1 MNQAVKD
8 IASTIDKRGNK
19 DKDEDKSVFEVFVIV
34 QRGLDIGFF
43 EYYNGVSDL
52 DEEGIDHFRGCV
64 SLTQDTR
71 EYETRVMNPAVVPS
85 TTVGLKR
92 LMLDDQRLQGVADDE
107 QEVRDDASS
116 YPTPCIFNIDE
127 HEHEINLMMLHMI
140 TKEPRKAPRARL
152 QEGLRRNQRKSK
164 KRLRKSLCL

>member
-85 TTVGLKR
+85 ATVGLKR
-92 LMLDDQRLQGVADDE
+92 LMFDDQRLQGVPDDE
-107 QEVRDDASS
+107 QKVRDDASS

-127 HEHEINLMMLHMI
+127 HEHEINLMMLHML
-140 TKEPRKAPRARL
+140 TKEPRKTT
-152 QEGLRRNQRKSK
+152 
-164 KRLRKSLCL
+164 

>member
-8 IASTIDKRGNK
+8 IASTIDRKGNEDK
-19 DKDEDKSVFEVFVIV
+19 DKSAFEVFIIV
-34 QRGLDIGFF
+34 QTGLDIGIF
-43 EYYNGVSDL
+43 EYYNGASDL
-52 DEEGIDHFRGCV
+52 DQEVIEDLKGCV

-85 TTVGLKR
+85 ATVGLKR
-92 LMLDDQRLQGVADDE
+92 LMFDDQRLQGVADDE

-140 TKEPRKAPRARL
+140 TKEPRKTT
-152 QEGLRRNQRKSK
+152 
-164 KRLRKSLCL
+164 